1 MNKEILIELI
11 NKNKK
16 DIFFSGGIKDTA
28 IDKIECEL
36 NTILP
41 DDYKWFLKTFGAGKI
56 KEFKVFGEDN
66 NNTLSTIKMTNI
78 FRKKKLPK
86 NLIVIGFNSEDEI
99 YCLDTSKM
107 IKKICPVVVWRKST
121 LKSYEFDINFIYFLY
136 EKIKIICATTK
147 DIIKIIKE
155 DTSDSSMFT
164 GGVDT
169 DKIYYI
175 ENELD
180 VKLPN
185 SYKWFLKTFGYGFI
199 YGIEILGYGKF
210 TPPLVVTKTLDYRK
224 YGLPNEYVVIED
236 CDEFIYCLDTSKME
250 NNECPVISWDMQDL
264 ILFEEKNFIRFFF
277 RELLNMQD
285 N

>member
-1 MNKEILIELI
+1 M
-11 NKNKK
+11 
-16 DIFFSGGIKDTA
+16 
-28 IDKIECEL
+28 
-36 NTILP
+36 
-41 DDYKWFLKTFGAGKI
+41 
-56 KEFKVFGEDN
+56 
-66 NNTLSTIKMTNI
+66 
-78 FRKKKLPK
+78 
-86 NLIVIGFNSEDEI
+86 IVIGFNSEDEI

>member
-16 DIFFSGGIKDTA
+16 DIFFSGGINDTA

-66 NNTLSTIKMTNI
+66 DTLSTIKMTNI

-107 IKKICPVVVWRKST
+107 IKKICPVVVWREST
-121 LKSYEFDINFIYFLY
+121 LKSYEFDIDFIYFLY
-136 EKIKIICATTK
+136 EKIKIICATIK
-147 DIIKIIKE
+147 DIIQIIKE

-169 DKIYYI
+169 NKIYYI
-175 ENELD
+175 ENELN

-199 YGIEILGYGKF
+199 YGIEILGYGKS

>member
-11 NKNKK
+11 NINKK